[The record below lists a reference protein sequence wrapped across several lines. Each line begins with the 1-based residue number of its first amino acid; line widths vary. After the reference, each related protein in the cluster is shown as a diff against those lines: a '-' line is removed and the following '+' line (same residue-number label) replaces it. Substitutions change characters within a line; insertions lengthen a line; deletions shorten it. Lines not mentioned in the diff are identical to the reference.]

1 MDRECPSKQACIITN
16 NKGECKNPCTTF
28 QPCVQNAE
36 CKVYDSLPLR
46 TMTCTCI
53 EGFTGKGDEL
63 CQKISKLIF
72 LKTKSLNAN
81 VLCTYYGTLKSFCH
95 IFQFFSTKAAP
106 IEAGCSSDDECPSF
120 QACISR
126 SCVNP
131 CTVNNPCSSSARCSV
146 TNHRAM
152 CTCPPGTTG
161 DPYTSCAPSNFFETC
176 FYAWI
181 YICSIF

>member
-1 MDRECPSKQACIITN
+1 
-16 NKGECKNPCTTF
+16 
-28 QPCVQNAE
+28 
-36 CKVYDSLPLR
+36 LPLR

-63 CQKISKLIF
+63 CQKI
-72 LKTKSLNAN
+72 T
-81 VLCTYYGTLKSFCH
+81 
-95 IFQFFSTKAAP
+95 AP

-131 CTVNNPCSSSARCSV
+131 CTTNNPCSSSARCSV
-146 TNHRAM
+146 TNHRAL

-161 DPYTSCAPSNFFETC
+161 DPYSSCSPSKLVD
-176 FYAWI
+176 YK
-181 YICSIF
+181 

>member
-1 MDRECPSKQACIITN
+1 MLIVLQGTIEEFVLANQDILGILMVQHVYQVRIIPLQCNPLDRLIVFSLLTLFSYLVPEPVVEDEGCKMDRECPSKQACIITN

-95 IFQFFSTKAAP
+95 IFQFFSTK
-106 IEAGCSSDDECPSF
+106 
-120 QACISR
+120 
-126 SCVNP
+126 
-131 CTVNNPCSSSARCSV
+131 
-146 TNHRAM
+146 
-152 CTCPPGTTG
+152 
-161 DPYTSCAPSNFFETC
+161 FF
-176 FYAWI
+176 
-181 YICSIF
+181 IFL